1 MSNSVGFLLAGYDT
15 TGNALSYTSYLLA
28 VNPSV
33 QEKLQAE
40 IDSFF
45 EQNPV
50 SSSMRHNNLLY
61 NGVNCEKSFTM
72 KWFALYSPGCFSA

>member
-1 MSNSVGFLLAGYDT
+1 MINCPPAIGRKVKRRPLTNEEIVSNSVGFLMAGYDT

-40 IDSFF
+40 IDRYF

-50 SSSMRHNNLLY
+50 SSSMRYVH
-61 NGVNCEKSFTM
+61 V
-72 KWFALYSPGCFSA
+72 